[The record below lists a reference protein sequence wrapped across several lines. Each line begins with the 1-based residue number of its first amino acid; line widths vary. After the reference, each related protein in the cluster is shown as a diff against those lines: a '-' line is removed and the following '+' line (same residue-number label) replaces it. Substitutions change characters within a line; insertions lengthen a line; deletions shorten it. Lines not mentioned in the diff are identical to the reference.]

1 MVCGVCSGLAAYLNM
16 DPTLVR
22 VLWVVCTLLTAVGIG
37 VVAYIIMAV
46 IIPFDTDANAN
57 NNNDTPSV

>member
-1 MVCGVCSGLAAYLNM
+1 MICGVCAGLAVYLNM

-22 VLWVVCTLLTAVGIG
+22 VLWVILSLITAGGIG
-37 VVAYIIMAV
+37 LVAYIIMAV
-46 IIPFDTDANAN
+46 IIPFDNEAN